1 MQLARSVIFNFL
13 FHAWTGLTVLLLWL
27 AIPLSPSK
35 FRTVISIWPK
45 GCFLMLKLLKIEFEI
60 RGENNIADE
69 PVLYAV
75 KHQSVWETIFF
86 LWHNKEN
93 AYVMKSELA
102 RIPFWG
108 WYMERAAHILVDRKG
123 GIKSMKGMLEKALS
137 IKETSRSI
145 VIFPEGTRMPPG
157 TMGKLH
163 PGVAA
168 LYKHLNIS
176 VVPVAVNSG
185 LLWPRRQFK
194 KKQGKIIIEFLNPIP
209 SGMEKR
215 KFLTELSKIIYAATL
230 RLEKEGG
237 YKNIQ

>member
-1 MQLARSVIFNFL
+1 
-13 FHAWTGLTVLLLWL
+13 
-27 AIPLSPSK
+27 
-35 FRTVISIWPK
+35 
-45 GCFLMLKLLKIEFEI
+45 MLKLLKIEFEI

-123 GIKSMKGMLEKALS
+123 GIKSMKDMLKKALS

>member
-1 MQLARSVIFNFL
+1 
-13 FHAWTGLTVLLLWL
+13 
-27 AIPLSPSK
+27 
-35 FRTVISIWPK
+35 
-45 GCFLMLKLLKIEFEI
+45 
-60 RGENNIADE
+60 
-69 PVLYAV
+69 
-75 KHQSVWETIFF
+75 
-86 LWHNKEN
+86 
-93 AYVMKSELA
+93 
-102 RIPFWG
+102 
-108 WYMERAAHILVDRKG
+108 
-123 GIKSMKGMLEKALS
+123 
-137 IKETSRSI
+137 
-145 VIFPEGTRMPPG
+145 MPPG

>member
-1 MQLARSVIFNFL
+1 MQFIRSIIFNFL
-13 FHAWTGLTVLLLWL
+13 FYTWTGITVLLLWIAMPL
-27 AIPLSPSK
+27 APSQ
-35 FRTVISIWPK
+35 FRTIISIWPK
-45 GCFLMLKLLKIEFEI
+45 GCFSMLKILGINFEI
-60 RGENNIADE
+60 RGKENIPNR
-69 PVLYAV
+69 PVLFAV

-108 WYMERAAHILVDRKG
+108 WYMKRAAHILVDRKG
-123 GIKSMKGMLEKALS
+123 GTKSMRNMLEKAAS
-137 IKETSRSI
+137 IKDTSRSI
-145 VIFPEGTRMPPG
+145 VIFPEGTRIPPG
-157 TMGKLH
+157 NMGKLH

-168 LYKHLNIS
+168 LYKHLNIP

-194 KKQGKIIIEFLNPIP
+194 KKQGTIIIEFLNPIP
-209 SGMEKR
+209 SSLEKR
-215 KFLTELSKIIYAATL
+215 KFLTELSKVIYEATL